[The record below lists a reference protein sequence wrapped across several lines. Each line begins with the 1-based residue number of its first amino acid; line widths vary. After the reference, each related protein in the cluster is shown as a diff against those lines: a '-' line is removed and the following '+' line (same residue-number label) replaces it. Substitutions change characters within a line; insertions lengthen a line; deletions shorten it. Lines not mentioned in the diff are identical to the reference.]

1 MRRFKALLPG
11 IAVLTVAALV
21 RLPALTA
28 GLPYSSYV
36 DENHILHPA
45 VHLIAEKTWEPT
57 QYSYPSFPIYLVAA
71 AALAYSPVYEAVH
84 GRPLR
89 EDLSPFPY
97 RVYEIL
103 EPPELIV
110 IARLVTLAF
119 SLGIVVLTGLL
130 ARRLAGPA
138 AGFFA
143 AWLATLLPALVARGT
158 PITVAPLVTFFS
170 LATLLF
176 VEAARDGSRPRRDT
190 ILAGVMTG
198 LATACKYPAVLICL
212 PVALVVLLS
221 STTWTEKLRRL
232 VWAGI
237 AAVVTTVIAMPPLVL
252 RLKDVVH
259 DLTIISNFYKTQDIG
274 SYWEQATHWAEWDLP
289 LYRPEVGIPFL
300 ILAAA
305 GLLVALRDRRWA
317 RPAWGWL
324 LFGVATGL
332 LVAPYKFRVFRNLL
346 ALVPLACVL
355 VALLYAKLRER
366 MPRPVWIDLVAA
378 VLPVVLFTSTLHSYI
393 RYELQLQDSRE
404 RAIRWL
410 QKRVGPQ
417 DNVIFAE
424 ELVFLPSRIATL
436 KAAKTSV
443 LPWGRAQERI
453 LKRRFR
459 YAVLGDLTRRNGAPK
474 IPPSVWARIHE
485 DYRVEAKFGAY
496 PTHHSLLAFRG
507 NEQVIY
513 IMKRVPKGGPRPR
526 GAARRSASP

>member
-1 MRRFKALLPG
+1 LRSSSSQLSCACPLSRPG
-11 IAVLTVAALV
+11 CPTAATWT
-21 RLPALTA
+21 RTT
-28 GLPYSSYV
+28 S
-36 DENHILHPA
+36 LHPA
-45 VHLIAEKTWEPT
+45 VHLIADKTWEPT

-89 EDLSPFPY
+89 VDLSPFPY
-97 RVYEIL
+97 RSYEIL

-110 IARLVTLAF
+110 IGRLVTLAF
-119 SLGIVVLTGLL
+119 SLGILVLTGLL

-138 AGFFA
+138 AGLFA
-143 AWLATLLPALVARGT
+143 AWLAALLPAFVARGT

-176 VEAARDGSRPRRDT
+176 VEAARDGNRPRRYAV
-190 ILAGVMTG
+190 LAGVMTG
-198 LATACKYPAVLICL
+198 LATASKYPAVLICL

-221 STTWTEKLRRL
+221 GASWTEKLRRL

-237 AAVVTTVIAMPPLVL
+237 AAVAATVLAMPPLVL
-252 RLKDVVH
+252 RLKDVAH

-274 SYWEQATHWAEWDLP
+274 SYWGQATHWAEWDLP

-305 GLLVALRDRRWA
+305 GLIVALRDRRWA
-317 RPAWGWL
+317 RPVWGWL
-324 LFGVATGL
+324 LFGVATGMF
-332 LVAPYKFRVFRNLL
+332 VAPYKFQVFRNLL

-355 VALLYAKLRER
+355 VALLYVKIRER
-366 MPRPVWIDLVAA
+366 MPRPVWLDLVAA
-378 VLPVVLFTSTLHSYI
+378 ALPVVLFASTLNSYI
-393 RYELQLQDSRE
+393 RYELHLEDSRE

-410 QKRVGPQ
+410 QKRVRPQ

-436 KAAKTSV
+436 EAEETSV
-443 LPWGRAQERI
+443 LLWGKAQDHV
-453 LKRRFR
+453 LNRRFR
-459 YAVLGDLTRRNGAPK
+459 YAVLGELARRTGAPK
-474 IPPSVWARIHE
+474 IPPSVWARIRE
-485 DYRVEAKFGAY
+485 DYRVVAKFGVY
-496 PTHHSLLAFRG
+496 PTHYSLLAFRG

-513 IMKRVPKGGPRPR
+513 ILKRVPKRPLR
-526 GAARRSASP
+526 HSNGK